1 MKFWEKFQPEQLK
14 ESETKPWWWWIFA
27 AIGFV
32 IGFSIAGL
40 FGLLILIPLGY
51 FISLLW
57 NYAVAPI
64 FSISELTTYTA
75 SALLFLIYATIRIV
89 KWALD

>member
-14 ESETKPWWWWIFA
+14 NSETKSWWWWLFA
-27 AIGFV
+27 AVGFLIG
-32 IGFSIAGL
+32 SIVVAL
-40 FGLLILIPLGY
+40 VGLLVFLALG
-51 FISLLW
+51 FFVSLLW

-89 KWALD
+89 KWAPD

>member
-1 MKFWEKFQPEQLK
+1 MKFWEKIQPEQP
-14 ESETKPWWWWIFA
+14 ESSETKAWWLWLFVVFGFMIGITAVALVVLLVFLGLGFFA
-27 AIGFV
+27 
-32 IGFSIAGL
+32 
-40 FGLLILIPLGY
+40 
-51 FISLLW
+51 SLLW

-75 SALLFLIYATIRIV
+75 SALLFLIYATVRIV

>member
-14 ESETKPWWWWIFA
+14 NSETKSWWWWLFA
-27 AIGFV
+27 AVGFLIG
-32 IGFSIAGL
+32 SIVVAL
-40 FGLLILIPLGY
+40 VGLLVFLALG
-51 FISLLW
+51 FFASLLW

>member
-1 MKFWEKFQPEQLK
+1 MKFWEKFQPEQP
-14 ESETKPWWWWIFA
+14 ESSETKSWWWWPFTAFGFLIGVTAVALVVLLVFLALGFFA
-27 AIGFV
+27 
-32 IGFSIAGL
+32 
-40 FGLLILIPLGY
+40 
-51 FISLLW
+51 SLLW

-75 SALLFLIYATIRIV
+75 SALLFLIYATVRIV